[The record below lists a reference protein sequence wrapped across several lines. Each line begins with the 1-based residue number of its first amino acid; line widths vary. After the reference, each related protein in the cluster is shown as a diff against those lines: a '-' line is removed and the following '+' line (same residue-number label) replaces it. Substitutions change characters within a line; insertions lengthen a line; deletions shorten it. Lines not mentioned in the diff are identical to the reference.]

1 MTCPQEAPRRSRPRR
16 SPLSPLS
23 PTLVEG
29 RGSFGSAPL
38 VSRRCLTCAVYGSE
52 NCPPLLCGYVG
63 NRSLE
68 SLGDISIGNSVS
80 RSPRRCLWPPSRESL
95 AEVSMRS
102 SQGVSTPPVI
112 VARRLQEL
120 QVHGS
125 GEVDPFAETSRLTGT
140 QYGPPPS
147 PELLAP
153 SRVRFEYLI
162 TATLDVLDPI
172 IWRLEQY
179 FVRSAFTGARVELAN
194 LAEPGM
200 KAEWMLTASVL
211 DPSSGMDTQIRR
223 LLSSMNFVVESTSL
237 ISSDGVTGIQYA
249 LKSKDRRDHWWL
261 SESSLLQ
268 M

>member
-1 MTCPQEAPRRSRPRR
+1 MTCPLEAPRRSRPRR

-23 PTLVEG
+23 PTPEG
-29 RGSFGSAPL
+29 RVSSGSVPL
-38 VSRRCLTCAVYGSE
+38 VARRCLTCLAYGSE

-68 SLGDISIGNSVS
+68 SLADISIGNSA
-80 RSPRRCLWPPSRESL
+80 SPSGRRCLWPPSRESL
-95 AEVSMRS
+95 AEVSMPS

-112 VARRLQEL
+112 VARRLQES

-125 GEVDPFAETSRLTGT
+125 GEVDLFVETSRLTGT

-153 SRVRFEYLI
+153 SRVKLEYLI
-162 TATLDVLDPI
+162 METLDGLDPI

-179 FVRSAFTGARVELAN
+179 FARSAFTGARVELAN

-200 KAEWMLTASVL
+200 KAEWMLTVSVL

-223 LLSSMNFVVESTSL
+223 LLSSMNFVVGSTSL
-237 ISSDGVTGIQYA
+237 ISSDGVTGIRYV
-249 LKSKDRRDHWWL
+249 LKSKVRQDHWWL